1 MTTRNRIDT
10 AFGPAGTIAGGL
22 IFIAGLFMLSQS
34 PAGLIL
40 LVIGAFAGF
49 TYSGTVIDF
58 NKRRLKFTNYIFGIW
73 PAGKWIS
80 VEPEMKLGIKKTN
93 QLWRAYSRSNRPHDV
108 IKKDF
113 RIILFDKNRR
123 EIMPIK
129 KYTDPEAAK
138 SGLLQLGRQLGL
150 MVIQ

>member
-1 MTTRNRIDT
+1 MKTRNRIDT

-34 PAGLIL
+34 PAGIIL
-40 LVIGAFAGF
+40 LIIGAFAGF

-58 NKRRLKFTNYIFGIW
+58 DKRRLKFTNYIFGVW

-80 VEPEMKLGIKKTN
+80 VEPEMKLGIKKTD
-93 QLWRAYSRSNRPHDV
+93 QLWRAYSRSNRPLDI

-113 RIILFDKNRR
+113 RIILFDRDNR
-123 EIMPIK
+123 EIMPIQ
-129 KYTDPEAAK
+129 KYADPEAAK
-138 SGLLQLGRQLGL
+138 SGLKKLGGQLGL
-150 MVIQ
+150 MALQ